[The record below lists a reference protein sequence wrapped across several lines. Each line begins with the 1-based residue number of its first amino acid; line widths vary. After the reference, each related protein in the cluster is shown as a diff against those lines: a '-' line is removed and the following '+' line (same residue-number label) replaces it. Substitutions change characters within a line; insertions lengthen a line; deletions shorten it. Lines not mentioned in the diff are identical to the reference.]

1 MPEVSAVRGRWP
13 TASPDSEIA
22 RILLAFLATAGLFYV
37 NIMPAL
43 IDGLIEGLGFSN
55 KEAGLVG
62 SANVYGAAVGAISIV
77 FLVKHIRWRG
87 AAYILLGLLI
97 LFDVFSIFVA
107 DASVMIATRFG
118 HGTVGGMLVGIGFS
132 VISRT
137 KEVDRTFGYLLS
149 IQFGLGGLGIMVLP
163 PLVPEYGTSALFFS
177 LIAFSLVT
185 MLLVPFLSEY
195 PPKDTPAVRV
205 RGKQSWIYIGLALL
219 AIFLFQAANM
229 GVYAYAIGIGKNA
242 LLDSGFINASL
253 GLAAWVAIAG
263 SVLVIVLSTRFGRL
277 IPVSIALVLT
287 IGGIWALHF
296 SNLNPNSWASS
307 VYWWSNVLVGITW
320 AFTISY
326 LLGMCSEFD
335 STGQMAALGGFASKM
350 GLASGPAVAAV
361 IVGADN
367 YSRVINVAVIALIL
381 CIAVFFVPARML
393 DRRSG

>member
-1 MPEVSAVRGRWP
+1 
-13 TASPDSEIA
+13 
-22 RILLAFLATAGLFYV
+22 
-37 NIMPAL
+37 
-43 IDGLIEGLGFSN
+43 
-55 KEAGLVG
+55 
-62 SANVYGAAVGAISIV
+62 
-77 FLVKHIRWRG
+77 
-87 AAYILLGLLI
+87 
-97 LFDVFSIFVA
+97 
-107 DASVMIATRFG
+107 
-118 HGTVGGMLVGIGFS
+118 
-132 VISRT
+132 
-137 KEVDRTFGYLLS
+137 
-149 IQFGLGGLGIMVLP
+149 
-163 PLVPEYGTSALFFS
+163 
-177 LIAFSLVT
+177 

-195 PPKDTPAVRV
+195 PPKDTPAVRA

-263 SVLVIVLSTRFGRL
+263 SVLVIVLSTRYGRL

-287 IGGIWALHF
+287 VGGIGALHF
-296 SNLNPNSWASS
+296 SNLNPNSWATS

-335 STGQMAALGGFASKM
+335 SSGQMAALGGFASKM

-361 IVGADN
+361 IVGTDD